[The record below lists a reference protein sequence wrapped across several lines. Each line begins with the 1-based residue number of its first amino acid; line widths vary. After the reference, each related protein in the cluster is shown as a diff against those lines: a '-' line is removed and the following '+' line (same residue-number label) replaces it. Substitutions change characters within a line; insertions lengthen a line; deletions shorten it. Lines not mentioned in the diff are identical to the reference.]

1 MSARRA
7 SVSFTAIAQAAGL
20 EDATTAHVGQH
31 TTFVTQL
38 IYGGVGLVTVAE
50 MVGHARLDTLRI
62 YSLPAEKDKQHA
74 PRHLTVDR

>member
-1 MSARRA
+1 M
-7 SVSFTAIAQAAGL
+7 
-20 EDATTAHVGQH
+20 
-31 TTFVTQL
+31 
-38 IYGGVGLVTVAE
+38 GLVTVAE